1 MRSINKKQALRLVSF
16 ILIFFVLLTLLTYV
30 LRTNGQVKDI
40 FTGFYAEKNDTIDV
54 VMIGSS
60 PVYPFYS
67 CPKIYNDTGI
77 TAYPLSSNV
86 QRPVAA
92 IPLIKEAQKS
102 QSPKLFVFEMRMY
115 TMTDGRM
122 TENTAYVRGVTDNMK
137 YSVNRINAI
146 NRMVPMRDE
155 SGDRYTYYFDIFKY
169 HSNWRSMRDPDQWKC
184 LLYSKK
190 NPLKGFEI
198 NEEVCLFDEGD
209 IPDPSGIK
217 DSMPIPE
224 EQENRLR
231 ELLDYLKD
239 NNINALFIVSPYRVR
254 DDEMKMY
261 NYIAP
266 IIASYGFTFDNMN
279 EKYDRIGIDFTTDYF
294 DYGGHVNI
302 LGAEKTTAYMEEL
315 LEGYG
320 LDDHRNDD
328 KYRSWSESYA
338 IYSQKAEEAKQ
349 TVFKHIENADYAIV
363 EHDW

>member
-30 LRTNGQVKDI
+30 LRTNGQIKDI
-40 FTGFYAEKNDTIDV
+40 FTGFYAENNDTIDV

-67 CPKIYNDTGI
+67 CPKIFNDTGI

-169 HSNWRSMRDPDQWKC
+169 HSNWRSLRDPDQWKC
-184 LLYSKK
+184 VFYSKK

-198 NEEVCLFDEGD
+198 NDEVCLFDKED
-209 IPDPSGIK
+209 IPDPTGIT
-217 DSMPIPE
+217 DVTPIPV
-224 EQENRLR
+224 EQEKRLY

-239 NNINALFIVSPYRVR
+239 NNINALFIVSPYRVK

-261 NYIAP
+261 NYMAD
-266 IIASYGFTFDNMN
+266 IIASYGYTFDNMN
-279 EKYDRIGIDFTTDYF
+279 DKYDEIGIDFKTDYF

-302 LGAEKTTAYMEEL
+302 LGAQKTTAYLEKL
-315 LEGYG
+315 LKGYS
-320 LDDHRNDD
+320 LEDHRGDD
-328 KYRSWSESYA
+328 RYSAWLKAYD
-338 IYSQKAEEAKQ
+338 IYSLKANEAADMAK
-349 TVFKHIENADYAIV
+349 KHIDDGTYTIV